1 MSTEEASEALADIYL
16 VIDLEEIEQIED
28 EMCVLTSLEFYIVY
42 VLRLRLH
49 LFGRSTFSS
58 LELQTDEVLL
68 RHT

>member
-1 MSTEEASEALADIYL
+1 MSPEEASEALADIYL

-28 EMCVLTSLEFYIVY
+28 EMSVLTSLEFYIVY
-42 VLRLRLH
+42 VIWLCLY

-58 LELQTDEVLL
+58 LELQMDAVLL

>member
-28 EMCVLTSLEFYIVY
+28 EMSVLTSLEFYIVY

-49 LFGRSTFSS
+49 LFGRSFFLT
-58 LELQTDEVLL
+58 
-68 RHT
+68 

>member
-28 EMCVLTSLEFYIVY
+28 EMSVLTSLEFYIVY
-42 VLRLRLH
+42 VLI
-49 LFGRSTFSS
+49 FVRSTFSS
-58 LELQTDEVLL
+58 LKLQMDAVLL